1 MRFPQ
6 HQACVTLRG
15 DEQNRCD
22 SGDSRTHVRT
32 NPIGRSSTTIDR
44 QFEPA
49 DRTPLDLT
57 RLGPLQRRATKSTI
71 LAATV
76 SVSRS
81 RI

>member
-1 MRFPQ
+1 MRFPE
-6 HQACVTLRG
+6 HQARVTLRG

-22 SGDSRTHVRT
+22 AGDSRTHVRT

-57 RLGPLQRRATKSTI
+57 RLGALQRRSTKSTVRD
-71 LAATV
+71 TPV